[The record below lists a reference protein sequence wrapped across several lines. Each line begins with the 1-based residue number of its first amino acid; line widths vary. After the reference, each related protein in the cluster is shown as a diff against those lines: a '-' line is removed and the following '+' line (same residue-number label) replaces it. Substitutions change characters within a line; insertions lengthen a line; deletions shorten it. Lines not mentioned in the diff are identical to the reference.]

1 MLLHL
6 VKLFVVFSR
15 SNLETVLGLGLGGLE
30 GARENK
36 DLCIFNFF
44 YHLRV
49 RKVFI
54 NDDTCDKGGVF
65 EGATSLGD
73 NLDVVKVNIA
83 TIKVSNCEDSLH
95 SNVCHMILALAHD
108 LGAKSG
114 SGAFAEELVVILLNV
129 NFLLDCIDSLGSNI
143 AGTLKSISNLEWVN
157 TLIEKLLSL
166 IKESTG
172 KDDNTSCSIT
182 DFIVLR
188 LRKLDEEACSLMLDF
203 HLFDNGCTVI
213 GNDYITVRALLI
225 S

>member
-1 MLLHL
+1 
-6 VKLFVVFSR
+6 
-15 SNLETVLGLGLGGLE
+15 
-30 GARENK
+30 
-36 DLCIFNFF
+36 
-44 YHLRV
+44 
-49 RKVFI
+49 
-54 NDDTCDKGGVF
+54 
-65 EGATSLGD
+65 
-73 NLDVVKVNIA
+73 
-83 TIKVSNCEDSLH
+83 
-95 SNVCHMILALAHD
+95 MILALAHD

-172 KDDNTSCSIT
+172 KDDNTCCSIT